1 MLGRHAGYVPFV
13 GEVLGDQLARCG
25 YPVVLTSDRLGRVAR
40 LADMSATLIR
50 RAANIDVQIVQ
61 VYGGL
66 SFVGEDIVS
75 SIGALSGHRMIMH
88 LHGGAMPTF
97 MARYPNWTRRVL
109 GRAAAIVAPSR
120 YLQQALSPFGF
131 EARVIAN
138 AIDLSAY
145 SYRRRREIAPRLFWM
160 RTFHSVYNPE
170 LAVRV
175 LARVRATYPDAT
187 LVMAGQEKGTQA
199 EVKRLAAELRVDNAI
214 RFPGFLDFAGKMREG
229 DAADIFLNTNRIDN
243 TPVSVIEAGA
253 MGLPVV
259 ATRVGGIA
267 DLLTADHNALLVDDD
282 DDRAMADAVVALL
295 RDPELAGRLSDQG
308 RRLAETF
315 SWEQTRPQWERLIHE
330 VVAPRA
336 ALRGAAAR

>member
-13 GEVLGDQLARCG
+13 GEVLGSELARCG

-50 RAANIDVQIVQ
+50 RAAAIDVQILQ

-66 SFVGEDIVS
+66 SFVGEDVVS
-75 SIGALSGHRMIMH
+75 SIGALSGHRIIMH
-88 LHGGAMPTF
+88 LHGGAMPAF

-138 AIDLSAY
+138 AIDLPAY
-145 SYRRRREIAPRLFWM
+145 PYRRRGAIEPRLFWM

-175 LARVRATYPDAT
+175 LARVRQSYPGAT

-199 EVKRLAAELRVDNAI
+199 DVKRLAGELGVDDAI
-214 RFPGFLDFAGKMREG
+214 RFPGFLDFAGKAREG

-243 TPVSVIEAGA
+243 TPVSVIEACA

-267 DLLTADHNALLVDDD
+267 DLLTSGKTALLVDDD
-282 DDRAMADAVVALL
+282 DDRGMADAVVALL
-295 RDPELAGRLSDQG
+295 RDPQLAVRLSDAG
-308 RRLAETF
+308 RGLAETF
-315 SWEQTRPQWERLIHE
+315 SWERTRPQWERLLGE

-336 ALRGAAAR
+336 ALRRATAR